1 MDGIKEKMEEY
12 DGLGDRVSK
21 CESEINDLKKEIEKA
36 QRPVFS
42 GKDGVDS
49 DAIDNML
56 DNFRKEMHTLFAKRE
71 DLENLTGRVKKL
83 EDDYT
88 TMDTKVSDTSD
99 LANTNKEEI
108 DKLKKALDSKLDSD
122 QFDQTIA
129 NLQEAIKNAGGDVS
143 KVAAATSSNNFSTKD
158 MNKIKDML
166 SKFPDLEGAIKK
178 LEKEKADVSELDNK
192 VNRDEL
198 EKLINDLSS
207 LKDLLDHLSKD
218 MDFLKANASSGS
230 GDGGN
235 QGADPQIVL
244 QITNKIE
251 KLEIKLGNLEND
263 VNALRR
269 AKPQTV
275 AMPPP
280 PAQTD
285 SGVDSAKIDSIEKR
299 LDSLEDEFG
308 RFNNEL
314 VKEIKNHQDQINGKA
329 DYSQLEELKD
339 FLLGK
344 IDDLMRG
351 LKGFADKSDTK
362 KALKNLEKQLKN
374 LYDLVMSKLRGDDE
388 DDAMFSKKPL
398 GGFSC
403 ASCEKNLLNLYG
415 KPADHHS
422 WNKFPL
428 RDPAE
433 RIARVGQGFSRMLS
447 SMKPETASRFQ
458 GVSTKY
464 PNQYYEEEQDGNA
477 DHTQP
482 VRTQQNFYPGQ
493 VDYSKRPESADN
505 MK

>member
-1 MDGIKEKMEEY
+1 MDGIKEKMEEFE
-12 DGLGDRVSK
+12 GLGERVSK
-21 CESEINDLKKEIEKA
+21 CESDIEELKKEVEKA
-36 QRPVFS
+36 NRPVFS
-42 GKDGVDS
+42 GKDGVDP

-71 DLENLTGRVKKL
+71 DLESLTDRVKKL

-88 TMDTKVSDTSD
+88 TMDITVASTSD

-108 DKLKKALDSKLDSD
+108 EKLKKDMDGKLDSD
-122 QFDQTIA
+122 HFDQTIS

-143 KVAAATSSNNFSTKD
+143 KVAAAAPTNNFSTKD
-158 MNKIKDML
+158 MTKIKDML
-166 SKFPDLEGAIKK
+166 SKFPDLESEIQR
-178 LEKEKADVSELDNK
+178 LQKEKADVSD
-192 VNRDEL
+192 L
-198 EKLINDLSS
+198 EKLMSDLSS

-218 MDFLKANASSGS
+218 MDFLKANSSG
-230 GDGGN
+230 GGTRN
-235 QGADPQIVL
+235 DGADPQIVL

-251 KLEIKLGNLEND
+251 KLEIKLDNLEND
-263 VNALRR
+263 LNALRR

-275 AMPPP
+275 AMPP

-299 LDSLEDEFG
+299 LDNLEDDFG
-308 RFNNEL
+308 RFNNEI

-374 LYDLVMSKLRGDDE
+374 LYDLVMSKMRGDDE

-477 DHTQP
+477 DQTQP

-493 VDYSKRPESADN
+493 GDYNKRPDSSEN